1 MEYGHHSI
9 TLPAAS
15 KQMQEVTLRLVKES
29 FGETYYDKALD
40 CVKALRS
47 EAITVNLIHHLYTIF
62 DVVKGGHLDIYFRN
76 QSLGYS
82 M

>member
-1 MEYGHHSI
+1 MHCGAWPSFFI
-9 TLPAAS
+9 LPAAS

-47 EAITVNLIHHLYTIF
+47 EAVTVSLIHQLYTIF
-62 DVVKGGHLDIYFRN
+62 DVVKGGHLDINFRN
-76 QSLGYS
+76 QSLG
-82 M
+82 